1 MSIFCMQTENTENV
15 ETITETP
22 KANGKDT
29 TRNKAIEPKNDKR
42 RKGYQT
48 VVEEDDDGGKRKPIK
63 PRSWVWDHFN
73 KVVGAKS
80 KISQS

>member
-42 RKGYQT
+42 RKGT
-48 VVEEDDDGGKRKPIK
+48 LTRVI
-63 PRSWVWDHFN
+63 
-73 KVVGAKS
+73 
-80 KISQS
+80 